1 MKILVVGYGEIA
13 NNFAQQNSSFSFTGL
28 RRTDVKDSDNVNIIV
43 CDYLKGLPEIKNQ
56 SSYDWLLFFPK
67 ISRASLE
74 SYEDAYIS
82 KLNEVEKRFPTCKKI
97 FISSTRVYLNHQNE
111 IVDENLPLKS
121 SDEQGNIIQRYEQT
135 VLNNGNNQILR
146 LSGLITEKSS
156 FVKKVIEGKLFTN
169 NKYINAIHID
179 DVSNILKEMIE
190 EKLTAKV
197 INGVM
202 PSISMYSDFDSAF
215 KGNPINA
222 AVKSIHYND
231 KAQFKIKTIKELV

>member
-28 RRTDVKDSDNVNIIV
+28 RRTDVKGSENVNIIV

-67 ISRASLE
+67 ISTGSPE

-111 IVDENLPLKS
+111 IVDENLPLKP
-121 SDEQGNIIQRYEQT
+121 SDQQGNIIQKYEKT
-135 VLNNGNNQILR
+135 ILENDNNQILR
-146 LSGLITEKSS
+146 LSGLITEQSN
-156 FVKKVIEGKLFTN
+156 FVRKVIREKLFTD

-179 DVSNILKEMIE
+179 DVLNILRDMIE

-202 PSISMYSDFDSAF
+202 PLTTMYSDFDSAF
-215 KGNPINA
+215 KGSPVNA

-231 KAQFKIKTIKELV
+231 EAKFKIKTIKELA